1 VKRKKLK
8 SLSSLENKLDRVFS
22 TYIRKRDA
30 DEGGTVSCVTCG
42 RLMFWKEAHCG
53 HFIKRQHRSV
63 RWDERNAAV
72 QCPRDNAYMGGRQ
85 DDFSRYIIQRYGIKT
100 YDELMSLKYRT
111 VKHTRADLLNMIE
124 RFKDASK
131 PRQEGSGATLQ
142 EGLG

>member
-85 DDFSRYIIQRYGIKT
+85 DDFARYVIQKYGQQT
-100 YDELMSLKYRT
+100 FDELMQKKYE
-111 VKHTRADLLNMIE
+111 VKKFSRAELQEMIE
-124 RFKDASK
+124 RYS
-131 PRQEGSGATLQ
+131 
-142 EGLG
+142 